1 MRGEHNTMDWVR
13 EYEEK
18 REQKAME
25 QSMGNKDEYHRL
37 MDSEW
42 DNFYTIDDFCSE
54 IYYWNGK
61 LFWNTP
67 RGGAHHCA
75 LSFP

>member
-1 MRGEHNTMDWVR
+1 MDWVK

-18 REQKAME
+18 REQKAIE

-42 DNFYTIDDFCSE
+42 DNFYTIDDFLDE
-54 IYYWNGK
+54 LRNEVKRELEAK
-61 LFWNTP
+61 L
-67 RGGAHHCA
+67 
-75 LSFP
+75 

>member
-1 MRGEHNTMDWVR
+1 MDWVK

-18 REQKAME
+18 REQKAIE

-42 DNFYTIDDFCSE
+42 DIFYTIDDFLDE
-54 IYYWNGK
+54 LRNEVKRELEAK
-61 LFWNTP
+61 L
-67 RGGAHHCA
+67 
-75 LSFP
+75 

>member
-1 MRGEHNTMDWVR
+1 MDWVK

-18 REQKAME
+18 REQKAIE

-42 DNFYTIDDFCSE
+42 DNFYTIDDFLDE
-54 IYYWNGK
+54 LRNEVKRELEAK
-61 LFWNTP
+61 LWL
-67 RGGAHHCA
+67 R
-75 LSFP
+75 

>member
-1 MRGEHNTMDWVR
+1 EHNTMDWVR

-25 QSMGNKDEYHRL
+25 QSMGNKDEYDRL
-37 MDSEW
+37 MYSEW

-54 IYYWNGK
+54 IYDKIKRELEAK
-61 LFWNTP
+61 L
-67 RGGAHHCA
+67 
-75 LSFP
+75 